1 MLVLNFTPFPEL
13 STKRLKLRR
22 ITNEDAGE
30 IFVHR
35 SNQQML
41 RYLDRDP
48 ISSLDEAKQWI
59 KMIDNGIDKD
69 EYIAWGLTLK
79 NEPKVIGTISVW
91 NIKKEHHRAEI
102 GYALHPDQQGKGLMQ
117 EALEA
122 ILDFGF
128 KNMKLHS
135 VEANVNP
142 ANAASI
148 KLLEKNNFVR
158 EAYHREN
165 YCHGGKFLD
174 SAIYSL
180 LSPL

>member
-79 NEPKVIGTISVW
+79 NEPNLIGTISVW

-102 GYALHPDQQGKGLMQ
+102 GYALHPDQQGK
-117 EALEA
+117 
-122 ILDFGF
+122 
-128 KNMKLHS
+128 
-135 VEANVNP
+135 
-142 ANAASI
+142 
-148 KLLEKNNFVR
+148 
-158 EAYHREN
+158 
-165 YCHGGKFLD
+165 
-174 SAIYSL
+174 
-180 LSPL
+180 